1 MHPITATTTSIAA
14 FVDVFATGPLNR
26 AVRIRSFA
34 EFEEQF
40 GGLDPQSEAS
50 YAIRQFFVN
59 GGRDASVVRVAA
71 PTPPDVIGDP
81 GAETGMCALV
91 DDFNLLCLPMT
102 VGLPDADAAAVAVA
116 AEALCRQRR
125 AFYLLDVP
133 QKTAP
138 RSNVEAVTAW
148 LGSQTALRTRDAATY
163 FPRVNVSDPLNGA
176 QLRPAPASG
185 TMAGLYAR
193 TDASRGVWHAPA
205 GSDATLTD
213 VQSLECVLS
222 DTQAVTLGALGV
234 NA

>member
-71 PTPPDVIGDP
+71 PKPPDVIGDP
-81 GAETGMCALV
+81 RAETGMCALV

-133 QKTAP
+133 QKTAV
-138 RSNVEAVTAW
+138 RDTAAAVAVW
-148 LGSQTALRTRDAATY
+148 AGGPAGFHSRDAA
-163 FPRVNVSDPLNGA
+163 V
-176 QLRPAPASG
+176 
-185 TMAGLYAR
+185 
-193 TDASRGVWHAPA
+193 
-205 GSDATLTD
+205 
-213 VQSLECVLS
+213 
-222 DTQAVTLGALGV
+222 
-234 NA
+234 